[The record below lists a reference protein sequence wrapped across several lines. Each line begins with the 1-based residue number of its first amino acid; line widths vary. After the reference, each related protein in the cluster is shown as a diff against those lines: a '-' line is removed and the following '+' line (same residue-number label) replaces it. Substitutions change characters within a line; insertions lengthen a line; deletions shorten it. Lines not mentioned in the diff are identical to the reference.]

1 MSSKK
6 SLFHFLSSQNHSA
19 KSAGAESVSRR
30 MRKSGLEALEPRQML
45 SAVSFT
51 ADDLVED
58 NQFQAVLGNRLD
70 SEDTSDRCVILNIAA
85 ADGSGFRVEDL
96 TIRDANDEEVEIL
109 ASKVENGV
117 ASILAKYTLGEMY
130 TFEIA
135 AENEDAAFNVHFTM
149 AGDAGGD
156 GIFTREEYY
165 TLLGEVHKGNG
176 VHNRFVST
184 YWNVYGVDISR
195 NNYDAVY
202 DTDGSGKITRHVFDT
217 VIAPNY
223 LDPLELTQ
231 EVLTIPTIE
240 DFQVNG
246 KTPAQVEDQKFSFVT
261 NESKDLILSG
271 KTKAQDGIFT
281 WTKEDGTVYSG
292 QMDLTKDGTF
302 TLKNQAKDAAETDV
316 VKLTYVIQKDGS
328 FTISFPKDS
337 VCDGTLTMEL
347 WNDPEHTMDS
357 NTYSLSIDIVLPQAV
372 VDDAVVKNAV
382 NADDKEAESAVVK
395 TEEVTLTVSAS
406 AAEGTAADTLLD
418 ALNDPKDGLYVTVY
432 DAEGKQIARKRLEK
446 SQISEK
452 DGKVLIADTE
462 LSFKLADGTHKLTV
476 FLTDLAGNAV
486 EGTGAELSVIVD
498 TTAPKV
504 EVDGYKPDFKYQS
517 KDAFDS
523 MLVKDEK
530 LTLTV
535 KAEDANLQSVVCT
548 QDGKTVSPAKE
559 GTYAYDFELKP
570 GINTIVFTVMDAAG
584 NVTKQE
590 CLVYFSE
597 KLELSEE
604 GKTLQKEGLTLKYSE
619 GGELRALELYDYFTY
634 DSGLTFSSM
643 TSNKELLTASVG
655 KNGLLTFDFKQTPKE
670 GETLSAKV
678 TVAALNALGEIC
690 TLSFTV
696 NYVRSS
702 LTLTVPDYVLD
713 FKYDADAKD
722 FDSMRVEDEE
732 LTLTVKVTNGDK
744 KEEAPEKDPE
754 TNPFKVESTLNGEP
768 VPQAGSENGEEFTYE
783 FQLKPGINKIVFTV
797 TDSEGLKLTKTCW
810 VYCDIPVALTPE
822 GEELQQNGF
831 VQEWSEKA
839 EDYETVDLSKMF
851 THGNDLEFKAVSS
864 DSKVADIAI
873 DAKGILSFK
882 YDTVPEDGQS
892 LTADVEIEAEDRAG
906 NKVTLKFR
914 LTHRRNAAVIS
925 DVTVTGDYA
934 EKSLADVEHI
944 IAKDTLE
951 MKGKLTAADGKAA
964 ILNILRN
971 GEPAFA
977 DIDLMKSGTYG
988 ELTYVYDAENGTF
1001 TLTIS
1006 GAADGLYVFSMTES
1020 KDGQNGS
1027 SEDGSEDGAA
1037 GDPENGTQTVPQEI
1051 RVVVDTVKPG
1061 VSAKIEVS
1069 QWSSGKPEVS
1079 VQTEGELNEQ
1089 DTEYGAWVEIFI
1101 RNSEGLSELYA
1112 RGEIDPQTGMAGELT
1127 YVDKKLPDGTYTL
1140 AVRTIDA
1147 AGNITEAEGN
1157 ETEIRVDSAA
1167 PVISNVDGYTLN
1179 HRVGESEGFNSMLA
1193 ENKTL
1198 VLVPEITEENIAE
1211 IVCTQNGKEIARTQK
1226 EDGSEVWEFALED
1239 GLNEIVFTVT
1249 DLAGNSAS
1257 FTCLVVWEN
1266 PPVLT
1271 EAGILLQKYGLLLDV
1286 SAEEQKTL
1294 DLSEL
1299 FSHTDEL
1306 IYEADCPEEAKEWLK
1321 LSITDGILYFE
1332 FLKKPGADEYFQTE
1346 ITLTARTAKNPSTEL
1361 EFQFTCMTD
1370 CDAPRWHIDAV
1381 EGSISVPEDGDA
1393 ANGAFNYLLNSDTI
1407 SIKGKLEDASEI
1419 VSAELT
1425 ILRDGQVYWSELDLL
1440 ENASEELP
1448 FTYRWNAQTQEF
1460 EFCLENAEDG
1470 NYVFCIAGSDIL
1482 GNTSTMEN
1490 GRQEICIAVR
1500 TAAPELGATAAVIPT
1515 GDSETVVSGNP
1526 RFAVTP
1532 SGTPSEMDAQYGI
1545 YVQIFL
1551 QESLETDAGS
1561 ETETLYAQAKY
1572 DAGSGTFGTLS
1583 YFLTETLAD
1592 GEHTFRIQTVDAAGN
1607 ILELEENLVSVTV
1620 DSTAPQLET
1629 ENLNYASSDFGT
1641 YAMSDAYE
1649 PDSLYLT
1656 MEDLNE
1662 DGTYSLWV
1670 NASDDSEV
1678 RFEISVIHETQGR
1691 TSSGISTTD
1700 IPLEYGKNIV
1710 KIQAVDA
1717 AGNSMKEPLSLMV
1730 FLNDFPE
1737 ISDAGWELE
1746 TDGLT
1751 QLVGSG
1757 TVKKLNLNDY
1767 FSDQKQL
1774 RFSVEN
1780 FDEENGE
1787 ISVSQSGTYGEN
1799 LTVTF
1804 KKRPTEDDWYFAAFI
1819 EVTATDEFGET
1830 EYFSFEA
1837 VYTYDDEAPVWKNVN
1852 VEGSG
1857 YSSGMFVSNGNSLT
1871 ITGQIYDLSGISDAE
1886 CDIVQNAGTNG
1897 EKTILSELEVL
1908 ENSSG
1913 AGTNGFSYSYTY
1925 AKNADGTG
1933 GRFTLT
1939 LTKTD
1944 GSPIDEG
1951 LYSFYLAGKDKKGN
1965 DSTDDGELPE
1975 DFFDVLVDRTKPEL
1989 SASMTLKQTG
1999 TSSSCVNKN
2008 PEFEIAI
2015 SGTPSKYGDTVQIL
2029 RLVTDGDGN
2038 TSEILYASGI
2048 IDPKTGTCS
2057 LRYPSAKLA
2066 EGEHRFVIQTVDI
2079 AGNVNRTPGEL
2090 TVSIDLTVPKII
2102 ALSPQN
2108 TFVHEGRFF
2117 CLEKDFRLEV
2127 LSANAEENDRL
2138 FYSSKNDP
2146 KEAVLYD
2153 ETAGIP
2159 LEYGMNA
2166 LYFWLIDEAGNVSAT
2181 SGSTLL
2187 NVICDSRPVLAE
2199 DAEPLA
2205 DQKAAFD
2212 AENRTFAIT
2221 LSKEQLLAMVADAD
2235 IAGNGDA
2242 LAIAFQFAQAE
2253 EFAPGTIQVKAA
2265 EDESGENYVLT
2276 FLCTDLKG
2284 IEGQTVLGTISVV
2297 VRDKWGLTPADEEGV
2312 LSFSIFQTAAPVEVI
2327 SDRISVTQNETG
2339 TYELD
2344 TNCIFKAGANETWKV
2359 TDFAVFVGETQEENV
2374 SLEENGHVLRWTPSA
2389 GKYGNFTLKVSAAK
2403 IGADGTVIPDTE
2415 TEYLTIA
2422 GLIEWAGFTLTPAE
2436 NAKIELSEGA
2446 ETFIAAL
2453 SDYFTLGNAF
2463 DPVQAFGGY
2472 LVTDAEQ
2479 PSFTVEVLEKEIFGW
2494 TLNEDG
2500 SRREHCTA
2508 LFAEAPAV
2516 RDGNLTFT
2524 PAPFAYGSA
2533 ELTLKAVW
2541 TQAGT
2546 ERTAELAIP
2555 LAVANV
2561 PSVPFAAAQE
2571 AKLSVSQQ
2579 YVTVELL
2586 NGVNSGADE
2595 DPAEDA
2601 DVLKVGELTV
2611 KSQEIAGFTVE
2622 IVSENISAPD
2632 GADGETGES
2641 SGNETQT
2648 SVRKY
2653 LVLRDAEGRQ
2663 FRFEIFEGQVVIS
2676 GGEPTVPGSVS
2687 IVMDRILD
2695 ADGNVL
2701 SDTQP
2706 TLWNLLDGKTAE
2718 LLYTIRNS
2726 ETQLE
2731 STPAALTLTFQGAPF
2746 DLTVSGSRS
2755 ANEQTFESDLCAVQN
2770 LDPNVW
2776 TIESVISAEESS
2788 SGENVTWEDGKFTV
2802 KAGWF
2807 GTAVMT
2813 CTMKDSRTGELR
2825 ESRITLTIS
2834 NADLP
2839 PVWASGIETTDGKYI
2854 WREGVNSEAGT
2865 YSAELNDW
2873 IRDVNGGTLQFSIVS
2888 APGEGKTEIDAN
2900 GILKFTANDP
2910 DLVTDGV
2917 LIQVRATADSV
2928 DGTQTAENVFS
2939 ILLVIR
2945 EDLDH
2950 PEFTSVEFASG
2961 NAGFNVFDAKTV
2973 WFTVETVQ
2981 YGEKEWFVQVDALD
2995 ETGSVLDTMRAKVLS
3010 GAPPVSVALE
3020 NAEGTQITADP
3031 ETGKFALPL
3040 EIGSAADLTLKVTN
3054 AEGASASQTVQI
3066 RNAVSVSFSDES
3078 LKAYR
3083 ETEISGEITSD
3094 VQVAQSAADVQVLP
3108 EADSV
3113 LTAGTVLKEGTILSW
3128 DVLKDARLDEDGPE
3142 VEIADEEDTYRLVSD
3157 VTLTRNVTLDADCS
3171 NVVLSAVGAD
3181 SRLTAGSVIEGDGK
3195 LAVWASNMEQ
3205 VKALYEA
3212 YQTAGTL
3219 LSQNVE
3225 LPIPEGET
3233 VSKITLTQPSETHAV
3248 REIVWTENEPKCTV
3262 KYVPYQVTQ
3271 DRSPIWM
3278 SVEMESGKTFL
3289 YALRLECEKPFEIQY
3304 TLTKKKISG
3313 DEKDTLPT
3321 SETQIDAEGGT
3332 YFLTAWLKCTLP
3344 TYAQEFMND
3353 YAHADLTGNFI
3364 FTLDSAAVSN
3374 VIVGQMDS
3382 VSSSGNL
3389 WNVGCTLLNSSLFGN
3404 AELLADGTFGKL
3416 FQIELTATGTA
3427 PVEVEFA
3434 SSMVELGFPF
3444 TDDESTGL
3452 NIGVEPES
3460 VSASQIWGTSEL
3472 IYPVKTAADAVLL
3485 ATASIETVSAIENTS
3500 VKTAGL
3506 DLSGVSAF
3514 SVTVDAAAFRAAELS
3529 ASAGASLTAGIA
3541 LTEEEIRNFEAR
3553 QLPVEAW
3560 LDESADAA
3568 LCFTVAV
3575 SETQDEA
3582 VLLRA
3587 LESSSAI
3594 QKAAQELLDTAF
3606 GGELSEN

>member
-6 SLFHFLSSQNHSA
+6 SLFHFLSNQSHSA
-19 KSAGAESVSRR
+19 KSSRTGSVSSRVRR
-30 MRKSGLEALEPRQML
+30 SGLEALEPRQML

-58 NQFQAVLGNRLD
+58 DQFQAILGNRLD
-70 SEDTSDRCVILNIAA
+70 PEDSSDRCVILNIAA
-85 ADGSGFRVEDL
+85 ADGSGFHVEDL
-96 TIRDANDEEVEIL
+96 TIRDADGKEVEIL

-117 ASILAKYTLGEMY
+117 ASILAKYTLGQMY
-130 TFEIA
+130 TFEVA

-149 AGDAGGD
+149 AGDGD
-156 GIFTREEYY
+156 GDGTFTREEYY

-184 YWNVYGVDISR
+184 YWNVYGVDISQD
-195 NNYDAVY
+195 NYDAVY
-202 DTDGSGKITRHVFDT
+202 DTDGSGKITRNVFDT

-231 EVLTIPTIE
+231 DIRTVPTID

-246 KTPAQVEDQKFSFVT
+246 KTPAQVEEQKYSFVT
-261 NESKDLILSG
+261 NESNDLVLSG

-302 TLKNQAKDAAETDV
+302 TLKNQAEDAAETDIV
-316 VKLTYVIQKDGS
+316 TLTYAILKDGS
-328 FTISFPKDS
+328 FTLSFPKDL

-357 NTYSLSIDIVLPQAV
+357 NTYTLTIDVVLPQAV
-372 VDDAVVKNAV
+372 VDAAAVKNAV
-382 NADDKEAESAVVK
+382 NAEDTEAESAVVK

-406 AAEGTAADTLLD
+406 AAEGTAADVLID
-418 ALNDPKDGLYVTVY
+418 ALNDPKDGLYITVY
-432 DAEGKQIARKRLEK
+432 DAEGKQTARKRLEK

-452 DGKVLIADTE
+452 DGKVLITDTE
-462 LSFKLADGTHKLTV
+462 LTFKLADGTHELTV
-476 FLTDLAGNAV
+476 FLTDLAGNTV

-548 QDGKTVSPAKE
+548 QDGKTISPAKE

-570 GINTIVFTVMDAAG
+570 GINTIVFTVTDAAG

-597 KLELSEE
+597 KLELTEE
-604 GKTLQKEGLTLKYSE
+604 GKTLQTEGLTLKYSE
-619 GGELRALELYDYFTY
+619 SGELRALELYDYFTY
-634 DSGLTFSSM
+634 DSGLTFSAM
-643 TSNKELLTASVG
+643 TSNQELVKASVG

-722 FDSMRVEDEE
+722 FDSMRAEDEE
-732 LTLTVKVTNGDK
+732 LTLTVKVTNADK

-754 TNPFKVESTLNGEP
+754 ANPFKVESTLNGEP

-810 VYCDIPVALTPE
+810 VYCDIPVELTSE
-822 GEELQQNGF
+822 GEKLQQNGF

-864 DSKVADIAI
+864 DSKVAELTI
-873 DAKGILSFK
+873 DANGILSFK
-882 YDTVPEDGQS
+882 YNTVPEDGQS
-892 LTADVEIEAEDRAG
+892 LTADIEIEAEDRAG

-925 DVTVTGDYA
+925 DVTVTDDYA

-951 MKGKLTAADGKAA
+951 MKGKVTAAEGRTP
-964 ILNILRN
+964 ILNVTRN
-971 GEPAFA
+971 GEPAFS
-977 DIDLMKSGTYG
+977 DVELTKSGTYG
-988 ELTYVYDAENGTF
+988 DLTYVYDAENETF
-1001 TLTIS
+1001 TLSIT

-1020 KDGQNGS
+1020 KDGQ
-1027 SEDGSEDGAA
+1027 GAEA
-1037 GDPENGTQTVPQEI
+1037 QTEPQEI

-1061 VSAKIEVS
+1061 VSAKIEAPH
-1069 QWSSGKPEVS
+1069 WNSGKPELTV
-1079 VQTEGELNEQ
+1079 TAEGELNGQ
-1089 DTEYGAWVEIFI
+1089 DAEYGAWLEIYI

-1112 RGEIDPQTGMAGELT
+1112 RGEIDPQTGTAGELT

-1157 ETEIRVDSAA
+1157 ETEIRVDSEV
-1167 PVISNVDGYTLN
+1167 PVISNVDGYILN
-1179 HRVGESEGFNSMLA
+1179 HRVGESEEFNSMLA

-1198 VLVPEITEENIAE
+1198 VLVPEITEANIAE
-1211 IVCTQNGKEIARTQK
+1211 IRCTQNGTEIAPVQR
-1226 EDGSEVWEFALED
+1226 EDGTQAWEFTLED

-1249 DLAGNSAS
+1249 DHAGNSAS

-1271 EAGILLQKYGLLLDV
+1271 ESGILLQKYGLLLDV

-1306 IYEADCPEEAKEWLK
+1306 IYEADCPEEAKEWLE
-1321 LSITDGILYFE
+1321 LSITDGILHFN
-1332 FLKKPGADEYFQTE
+1332 FLKKPKADEYFQTE
-1346 ITLTARTAKNPSTEL
+1346 ITITARTAKNPSTEL

-1370 CDAPRWHIDAV
+1370 CDAPRWHIDSV
-1381 EGSISVPEDGDA
+1381 EGSVSAPEDGPAADA
-1393 ANGAFNYLLNSDTI
+1393 AYDYLLNSDMI
-1407 SIKGKLEDASEI
+1407 SITGKLEDASEI

-1425 ILRDGQVYWSELDLL
+1425 ILHDGLTIWSELDLL
-1440 ENASEELP
+1440 EDPAESLP

-1460 EFCLENAEDG
+1460 EFRLENAADG
-1470 NYVFCIAGSDIL
+1470 NYVFCITGSDVL
-1482 GNTSTMEN
+1482 GNTSTMED
-1490 GRQEICIAVR
+1490 GRQEIRIAVS
-1500 TAAPELGATAAVIPT
+1500 TAAPELGASAAVIPT
-1515 GDSETVVSGNP
+1515 GVSETIVSGDP
-1526 RFAVTP
+1526 QFSVTP
-1532 SGTPSEMDAQYGI
+1532 AGTPSEADVQYGI
-1545 YVQIFL
+1545 WVQIFL
-1551 QESLETDAGS
+1551 QENKTGTETGT
-1561 ETETLYAQAKY
+1561 ENVTETLYAQAKY
-1572 DAGSGTFGTLS
+1572 DAESGTFGELS

-1678 RFEISVIHETQGR
+1678 RFEITVSHETQGR
-1691 TSSGISTTD
+1691 TSSAISTTD

-1710 KIQAVDA
+1710 TIQAVDA
-1717 AGNSMKEPLSLMV
+1717 AGNAMEEPISLMV
-1730 FLNDFPE
+1730 FLNDLPE
-1737 ISDAGWELE
+1737 ITDAGWELE
-1746 TDGLT
+1746 ADGLM

-1757 TVKKLNLNDY
+1757 TTKKLNLNDY

-1774 RFSVEN
+1774 RFEVEN
-1780 FDEENGE
+1780 LDEELGE
-1787 ISVSQSGTYGEN
+1787 ISIQQSGTYGEN

-1804 KKRPTEDDWYFAAFI
+1804 KKRPSEDEWYFAAFI

-1830 EYFSFEA
+1830 EYFTFEA
-1837 VYTYDDEAPVWKNVN
+1837 VYTHDDEAPVWKNVD
-1852 VEGSG
+1852 VEGAG
-1857 YSSGMFVSNGNSLT
+1857 YSSGMFAANGNSLT

-1897 EKTILSELEVL
+1897 EKTVVELELL
-1908 ENSSG
+1908 ENSNG
-1913 AGTNGFSYSYTY
+1913 AGNGFVYSYTY
-1925 AKNADGTG
+1925 VKNSDGTG

-2015 SGTPSKYGDTVQIL
+2015 SGTPSKYGDTVQLL

-2038 TSEILYASGI
+2038 TSEFLYASGI
-2048 IDPKTGTCS
+2048 YDAKTGTCS

-2181 SGSTLL
+2181 SGNTRL

-2205 DQKAAFD
+2205 DQKVVFD

-2253 EFAPGTIQVKAA
+2253 ELAPGTIQVKAA

-2312 LSFSIFQTAAPVEVI
+2312 LSFRIFQTAAPVEVI

-2403 IGADGTVIPDTE
+2403 IGTDGSVIPDTE

-2422 GLIEWAGFTLTPAE
+2422 GLIEWAGFTLTAAE

-2446 ETFIAAL
+2446 ETFTAAL

-2463 DPVQAFGGY
+2463 DPAQAFGGY

-2479 PSFTVEVLEKEIFGW
+2479 TPSFTVEVLENEVFGW

-2500 SRREHCTA
+2500 SRETHCTT
-2508 LFAEAPAV
+2508 LFAEAPV
-2516 RDGNLTFT
+2516 LTDGNLTFT
-2524 PAPFAYGSA
+2524 LAPFAYGSA
-2533 ELTLKAVW
+2533 ALTVKAAW
-2541 TQAGT
+2541 TQGGT
-2546 ERTAELAIP
+2546 ERTEELAIP
-2555 LAVANV
+2555 LTVANV
-2561 PSVPFAAAQE
+2561 PSAPFAAAQDT
-2571 AKLSVSQQ
+2571 KLSVSQQ

-2586 NGVNSGADE
+2586 RGANSGADE
-2595 DPAEDA
+2595 DPADDA

-2641 SGNETQT
+2641 SGNESQT
-2648 SVRKY
+2648 SVRKF

-2687 IVMDRILD
+2687 IVMDRIMD

-2701 SDTQP
+2701 SAAQP

-2718 LLYTIRNS
+2718 LLYTVRNS
-2726 ETQLE
+2726 ETQFA

-2746 DLTVSGSRS
+2746 DLTVSGTRS

-2776 TIESVISAEESS
+2776 TIESVISAEEST
-2788 SGENVTWEDGKFTV
+2788 SGENVTWENGKFTV

-2807 GTAVMT
+2807 GTAVLT
-2813 CTMKDSRTGELR
+2813 CTMKDSRTSELH
-2825 ESRITLTIS
+2825 ESRIALTVS

-2839 PVWASGIETTDGKYI
+2839 PVWASDIETTDGKYI
-2854 WREGVNSEAGT
+2854 WREGMNSEAGT
-2865 YSAELNDW
+2865 YSADLNDW
-2873 IRDVNGGTLQFSIVS
+2873 IQDVNGGTLKFSIAS
-2888 APGEGKTEIDAN
+2888 QPGEGKTEIDAN
-2900 GILKFTANDP
+2900 GILKFTANAP
-2910 DLVTDGV
+2910 NFVTDGL
-2917 LIQVRATADSV
+2917 LIQVRAVADSV
-2928 DGTQTAENVFS
+2928 DGAQTAENVFS

-2973 WFTVETVQ
+2973 WFAVETVQ
-2981 YGEKEWFVQVDALD
+2981 YGEKEWLVQVDALD

-3010 GAPPVSVALE
+3010 GAPPVSVTLE
-3020 NAEGTQITADP
+3020 TADGTQIAADP
-3031 ETGKFALPL
+3031 ETGKFVLPL
-3040 EIGSAADLTLKVTN
+3040 ESGSAADLILKVTN
-3054 AEGASASQTVQI
+3054 TEGVSAAQTVQI

-3078 LKAYR
+3078 LNAHT
-3083 ETEISGEITSD
+3083 ETELSGEITSD
-3094 VQVAQSAADVQVLP
+3094 VQTAQAAADIQVIP
-3108 EADSV
+3108 AVGST
-3113 LTAGTVLKEGTILSW
+3113 LTAGTVLKGGAVLPTVFVLTSGAPIDYFEINENSLCTL
-3128 DVLKDARLDEDGPE
+3128 LKDL
-3142 VEIADEEDTYRLVSD
+3142 
-3157 VTLTRNVTLDADCS
+3157 TLTQTATLEEGS
-3171 NVVLSAVGAD
+3171 EGVVLLAVGAG

-3219 LSQNVE
+3219 LSQDVE
-3225 LPIPEGET
+3225 LPIPEGEA
-3233 VSKITLTQPSETHAV
+3233 VSKITLTQPGEMHAV
-3248 REIVWTENEPKCTV
+3248 KEIVWEKTEQKCTV

-3434 SSMVELGFPF
+3434 SLMVELGFPF

-3460 VSASQIWGTSEL
+3460 VSASQIRCVSEL
-3472 IYPVKTAADAVLL
+3472 IYPVKAAADTVLL
-3485 ATASIETVSAIENTS
+3485 ATASIETDSAVENTS
-3500 VKTAGL
+3500 VETAGL

-3514 SVTVDAAAFRAAELS
+3514 SVTVDAAAFRAAEL
-3529 ASAGASLTAGIA
+3529 AEAAGLEAAGIT
-3541 LTEEEIRNFEAR
+3541 LTEDEIRNFEAR
-3553 QLPVEAW
+3553 QLPAESW
-3560 LDESADAA
+3560 FDESVDAV
-3568 LCFTVAV
+3568 LCSTVTV
-3575 SETQDEA
+3575 SETQDDA

-3587 LESSSAI
+3587 LEMNPAI
-3594 QKAAQELLDTAF
+3594 QKAARELLDTAF
-3606 GGELSEN
+3606 GGELSES